1 MSTQSPIRPSQQ
13 PDQKPR
19 LQQMR
24 GTAPV
29 PTGPIMLNL
38 QSPHKRIRFTTVV
51 FLMVMSLFFTRLIDL
66 QIVQGP
72 ALAAAAQNS
81 RLQTLVLPALRGTIT
96 DANGVAIATT
106 IMARNVTVDQT
117 LIKDPA
123 GTATVLAPLLGLPVK
138 KVTELIT
145 GDKRFNYVAKQITP
159 DAWKAIA
166 ALGIPG
172 IFSEPTTKRSYPN
185 GALAA
190 NVVGYVGAEG
200 HGLGGL
206 EYGLDKQLS
215 GTDGTLTV
223 ERVHGREIPTS
234 ERQSIDPTN
243 GISTRL
249 TIDRDV
255 QAMAERALAD
265 EVTKSGAKGGDVVV
279 MDPRTG
285 DIIALATYPTFDP
298 NDPFATSDQT
308 KRNPAVTDVFE
319 PGSTSKVMTMA
330 AVIEEGAFTPTSKFT
345 IPAGLPRAGTTF
357 HDHNT
362 HGVLHLTL
370 NGVLAK
376 SSNMGSILAAEA
388 IGEKKF
394 YGYLKKFGIG
404 DFTGMNFPGES
415 AGLLP
420 ALKDWSGTTFPTLA
434 FGQGLSVNA
443 IQAASVFATIANDGV
458 RMKPRLIAGYV
469 GNDGK
474 FEPNSPVPGVK
485 VVSAATAKTVR
496 EMLESV
502 VSADGTAPDAQIA
515 GYRIAGKTGTAN
527 KYDAATRGYSGYTAS
542 FIGMAPAENPS
553 LVIAVMIHN
562 PVNGHFGSTVAGPVF
577 KKIMTYALAQQKIP
591 PTKTRPPKIPVG
603 W

>member
-1 MSTQSPIRPSQQ
+1 
-13 PDQKPR
+13 
-19 LQQMR
+19 
-24 GTAPV
+24 
-29 PTGPIMLNL
+29 
-38 QSPHKRIRFTTVV
+38 
-51 FLMVMSLFFTRLIDL
+51 
-66 QIVQGP
+66 
-72 ALAAAAQNS
+72 
-81 RLQTLVLPALRGTIT
+81 
-96 DANGVAIATT
+96 
-106 IMARNVTVDQT
+106 MARNVTVDQT

-123 GTATVLAPLLGLPVK
+123 ATAAALAPLLGLPVEK
-138 KVTELIT
+138 ITERIT

-159 DAWKAIA
+159 DAWKAVA
-166 ALGIPG
+166 ALEIPG
-172 IFSEPTTKRSYPN
+172 IFSEPTTTRSYPN

-190 NVVGYVGAEG
+190 NVVGYVGGEG

-215 GTDGTLTV
+215 GSDGKLTV
-223 ERVHGREIPTS
+223 ERVNGREIPSS

-243 GISTRL
+243 GISARL

-265 EVTKSGAKGGDVVV
+265 EVAIAGAKGGDVVV
-279 MDPRTG
+279 MDPKTG
-285 DIIALATYPTFDP
+285 DIIALATYPTFNP
-298 NDPFATSDQT
+298 NDPFATDDKT

-345 IPAGLPRAGTTF
+345 IPAGLPRGGTTF
-357 HDHNT
+357 HDHDT
-362 HGVLHLTL
+362 HGILHLTL

-404 DFTGMNFPGES
+404 DETGMNFPGES

-458 RMKPRLIAGYV
+458 RMKPRLISGYTSS
-469 GNDGK
+469 DGK
-474 FEPNSPVPGVK
+474 YEPNTPGAGVK
-485 VVSAATAKTVR
+485 VVSPETAKTVR

-502 VSADGTAPDAQIA
+502 VSADGTAPDAQID

-527 KYDAATRGYSGYTAS
+527 KYDETTGGYSGYTAS

-562 PVNGHFGSTVAGPVF
+562 PVNGHFGSTVSGPVF

-591 PTKTRPPKIPVG
+591 PTKSKPPKIPVD